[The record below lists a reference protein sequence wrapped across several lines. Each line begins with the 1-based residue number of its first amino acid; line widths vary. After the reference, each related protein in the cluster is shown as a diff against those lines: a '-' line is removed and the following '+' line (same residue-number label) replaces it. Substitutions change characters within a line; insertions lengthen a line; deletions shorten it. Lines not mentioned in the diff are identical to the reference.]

1 MKINSRKITIRSY
14 IADHCRGRR
23 RFKKKFARDKHDLL
37 KSVALTDSHTRVH
50 YYGKYELVVDRKY
63 QVLDLDDGVD
73 DRIVDNIPYFELERF
88 IGKWNN
94 DQKMIAELKALSD
107 KYWEAPEY

>member
-1 MKINSRKITIRSY
+1 MKINSKKITVRSY
-14 IADHCRGRR
+14 IEDHCRGRR
-23 RFKKKFARDKHDLL
+23 FKKNFARDKHELL

-88 IGKWNN
+88 IGKWN
-94 DQKMIAELKALSD
+94 DEQKMIAELKTLSD

>member
-1 MKINSRKITIRSY
+1 MKINSKKITVRSY
-14 IADHCRGRR
+14 IKDCCHDR
-23 RFKKKFARDKHDLL
+23 RFKKMFACDKHELL

-63 QVLDLDDGVD
+63 QVLDLYDGVD
-73 DRIVDNIPYFELERF
+73 DRVVDNIPYFELERF

-94 DQKMIAELKALSD
+94 DQKMTAELKALSD

>member
-37 KSVALTDSHTRVH
+37 KSVALTDSLITVSMNW
-50 YYGKYELVVDRKY
+50 L
-63 QVLDLDDGVD
+63 L
-73 DRIVDNIPYFELERF
+73 IVNI
-88 IGKWNN
+88 KC
-94 DQKMIAELKALSD
+94 
-107 KYWEAPEY
+107 

>member
-1 MKINSRKITIRSY
+1 MEINPKKITVRSY
-14 IADHCRGRR
+14 IDDHCRDR
-23 RFKKKFARDKHDLL
+23 RFKKNFARDKHELL

-88 IGKWNN
+88 IGKW
-94 DQKMIAELKALSD
+94 DDEQKMIAELKTLSD